1 MAATVEF
8 ALPQTCYPAVW
19 LWPGYGLYAGPSLEL
34 GHHSGS
40 VWCLVVGVD
49 RDLSVTANGRT
60 VASRTAL
67 VPPRVDHELDTHGG
81 RLVSCY
87 LDPSSGRAGTCRD
100 HCRESPNGIF
110 VDHSAHGALTTIPS
124 DTDRAWQWL
133 ERAAP
138 ASVQAMDPRIAA
150 AMTRINVAPSE
161 APPLSE
167 LAAEAGLSESRFLHL
182 FRRDAGTS
190 LRRYRS
196 WARLLCV
203 GAAIAAGRSLTEAS
217 AEAGFASPSHLSDTF
232 KATFGLT
239 ASQLLASG
247 AAVHVVAD

>member
-1 MAATVEF
+1 MAATVES

-19 LWPGYGLYAGPSLEL
+19 LWPGHGLYAGPSLEL

-49 RDLSVTANGRT
+49 RDLAVTAGGRT
-60 VASRTAL
+60 VVARTAL
-67 VPPRVDHELDTHGG
+67 VPPRVEHQLDTRGG

-87 LDPSSGRAGTCRD
+87 LDPSSGRAAACRD
-100 HCRESPNGIF
+100 RCRESTNGIF
-110 VDHSAHGALTTIPS
+110 VDHSAYRSLTTLPS
-124 DTDRAWQWL
+124 DTAAAWRWL
-133 ERAAP
+133 EMAAP
-138 ASVQAMDPRIAA
+138 TSTRPMDPRIAS
-150 AMTRINVAPSE
+150 AMTRINDAPAE
-161 APPLSE
+161 ATPLRE

-182 FRRDAGTS
+182 FRRDTGTS

-196 WARLLCV
+196 WARLLRV
-203 GAAIAAGRSLTEAS
+203 GAAVSAGRSLTEAS

-232 KATFGLT
+232 KATFGLSP
-239 ASQLLASG
+239 SQLLASG